1 MRTLYIGVLIGALA
15 WLAGLADNGV
25 RAEEPATSL
34 PLPWADALLGRA
46 TAPPSDPA
54 VIAVSNPPIP
64 VDVPDHDAMPVAGGS
79 QPAAMPSG
87 SVGRGGHQGV
97 FPMPAGWLPTAFRTT
112 RCSAWTWT
120 STSGCSRQ
128 LRASTCFS
136 DAQLLGRAVA
146 RRPGQTQGNI
156 DYTRREFDM
165 TSGVAWNYY
174 GSWELRGVGFDRENF
189 NRGVSQVSPGGTT
202 NDGSGVEQRLYLS
215 DEYAKLGQEGFNI
228 SRADFVSLGYFPT
241 KSLVGGDGIQYK
253 PGLFAHAYLTWDVPT
268 TRSYLFLDL
277 EQIFQQSSFKPRM
290 LYSDVGWA
298 INPCATIPKLEIR
311 LGSEFNTDF
320 NASGS
325 VRNMKALPYV
335 SVLVQLLTSCA
346 SVIIPASRATCR

>member
-15 WLAGLADNGV
+15 WLSGLAANGV

-34 PLPWADALLGRA
+34 PLPWTDALLVRA

-64 VDVPDHDAMPVAGGS
+64 VDVPDHDAMPVACEPERRLQTVWGEVDAKLFPDAGRVAPNGIS
-79 QPAAMPSG
+79 YNPLFSLDLDFNIWLWPAHGLYLFADARFWG
-87 SVGRGGHQGV
+87 GRGGE
-97 FPMPAGWLPTAFRTT
+97 A
-112 RCSAWTWT
+112 
-120 STSGCSRQ
+120 
-128 LRASTCFS
+128 
-136 DAQLLGRAVA
+136 
-146 RRPGQTQGNI
+146 GQTQGNI

-174 GSWELRGVGFDRENF
+174 GPLELRGVGFDRENF
-189 NRGVSQVSPGGTT
+189 NRGVSQVSPGGNT

-215 DEYAKLGQEGFNI
+215 DEYTKLGQEGFNI
-228 SRADFVSLGYFPT
+228 SRADFVSLGYYPT

-325 VRNMKALPYV
+325 VRNMSLPYV
-335 SVLVQLLTSCA
+335 QV
-346 SVIIPASRATCR
+346 RFNF